1 LASFNI
7 FNLINPRSYLQ
18 GFHCHRERV
27 SRSPERSEGEAIC
40 LRFLTAPSTRLRT
53 GFGMTLRVRLLRH
66 GVYPELC
73 RRVPRNDQRHR
84 PFMCWHPAA
93 CCRVIH
99 SDMLG
104 YWQIKQL
111 YFIREN
117 TQRKIVCY
125 QVCRH
130 WYKVFIVSPF
140 LRYFQVWLFP

>member
-1 LASFNI
+1 MTKD
-7 FNLINPRSYLQ
+7 
-18 GFHCHRERV
+18 
-27 SRSPERSEGEAIC
+27 
-40 LRFLTAPSTRLRT
+40 TA
-53 GFGMTLRVRLLRH
+53 LL
-66 GVYPELC
+66 C
-73 RRVPRNDQRHR
+73 ADT
-84 PFMCWHPAA
+84 HPAA

-130 WYKVFIVSPF
+130 
-140 LRYFQVWLFP
+140 